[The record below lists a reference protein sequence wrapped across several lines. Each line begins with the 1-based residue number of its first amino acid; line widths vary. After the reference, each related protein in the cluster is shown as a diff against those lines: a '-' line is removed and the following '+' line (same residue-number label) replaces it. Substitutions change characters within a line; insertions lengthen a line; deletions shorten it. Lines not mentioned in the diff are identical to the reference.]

1 VNRLTACAVRLC
13 AAGLLAASVTAQQPV
28 PPGKSDVPT
37 ARATT
42 AVLAAEALEKARE
55 ALRKA
60 DAVWNWSRRLLAE
73 RRLAG
78 NSTHPWDRA
87 GSVGSGGWE

>member
-1 VNRLTACAVRLC
+1 
-13 AAGLLAASVTAQQPV
+13 
-28 PPGKSDVPT
+28 
-37 ARATT
+37 
-42 AVLAAEALEKARE
+42 LAAEALEKARE

-78 NSTHPWDRA
+78 NSTHPWT
-87 GSVGSGGWE
+87 GWICGIGRVE